1 MRDAERTYNV
11 LFLCTHNSARSIFGE
26 ALLNS
31 LSHTNLRGFSAG
43 SEPGERIHPL
53 AADLLR
59 SMQIP
64 TDDLYPKDWRAFEHA
79 DAPTMDFVFSVCDK
93 TRDQTCPAWP
103 GHPVTAHWG
112 IDDPSR
118 AEGDDATR
126 QQAFRKAFYAMRSRI
141 QLFANLPIA
150 SLDRLSLQSEVDSIG
165 RLDATED
172 SETTA

>member
-1 MRDAERTYNV
+1 MSDVERTYNV

-53 AADLLR
+53 AADLLH

-64 TDDLYPKDWRAFEHA
+64 TDGLHPKDWDVFERE
-79 DAPTMDFVFSVCDK
+79 DAPAMDFVFSVCDK
-93 TRDQTCPAWP
+93 TLDQTCPTWP

-112 IDDPSR
+112 IDDPSQVQ
-118 AEGDDATR
+118 GDDATR

-141 QLFANLPIA
+141 QLFANLPIT
-150 SLDRLSLQSEVDSIG
+150 SLDRLSLQSEVDAIG
-165 RLDATED
+165 QT
-172 SETTA
+172 ETTNDDENHA